1 MDRKPPTADHRL
13 AVHTIGYEK
22 ATVASVIAALTG
34 AGVEVLADVRAL
46 PLSRRPGFSK
56 TALAGAAQEAGI
68 AYRHFKPLGT
78 PKEGRE
84 AARKG
89 DQAGLERVYAGQ
101 LELPEA
107 LAAAAELRD
116 LAGGKRVALLCFCG
130 DADKCHRSLLH
141 AAMLP
146 DFTRIDLMPELPVKD

>member
-1 MDRKPPTADHRL
+1 MSRREIW
-13 AVHTIGYEK
+13 TIGYEQTIP
-22 ATVASVIAALTG
+22 ADFTAALTT

-56 TALAGAAQEAGI
+56 TPLSGAMAEAGI

-78 PKEGRE
+78 PADGRA

-89 DQAGLERVYAGQ
+89 NDAELARIYAGQ

-107 LAAAAELRD
+107 MAAMAELRA
-116 LAGGKRVALLCFCG
+116 LAEERRVALLCYERSP
-130 DADKCHRSLLH
+130 DHCHRQLLVRE
-141 AAMLP
+141 LFG
-146 DFTRIDLMPELPVKD
+146 DFTVTDLFP